1 MTALPHETPDPAV
14 GPALTKGESPGRD
27 HTPPTGAVVAST
39 PNDAPPRLADP
50 LLDIL
55 ADALDDLERTRIANE
70 NRLRQLTRTE
80 VDKDGG
86 ERGFGLSA
94 DVPEV
99 ARLAGIVA
107 ALADLEHQ
115 ATLNLQRQMRA
126 HPLHPW
132 VKAARGVG
140 LKQAAR
146 LLSAIGDPYWN
157 TLHDR
162 PRTVSELW
170 AYCGLHVLP
179 ADRVNNVARDRHVGG
194 DQTSNPGHLAGDAH
208 TSSAGVAAKRR
219 KGQRANWSNTAKMRA
234 FRIAEKVIQCGNPT
248 YRALYDARRAHTAVT
263 RPEWTAGHS
272 HNDALRIVAKAVLK
286 DMWIEARRLHT
297 E

>member
-1 MTALPHETPDPAV
+1 MTALPHETP
-14 GPALTKGESPGRD
+14 GPAIPSSPPIAPPPGRD
-27 HTPPTGAVVAST
+27 HTPPTGAIDST
-39 PNDAPPRLADP
+39 TPISAAPRLADP
-50 LLDIL
+50 LLVIL

-86 ERGFGLSA
+86 ERGFGLSI
-94 DVPEV
+94 DQPEV
-99 ARLAGIVA
+99 ARLAGIVG

-162 PRTVSELW
+162 PRTVSQLW

-179 ADRVNNVARDRHVGG
+179 ADHSVRDAHSCRVDG
-194 DQTSNPGHLAGDAH
+194 DQTSNPGQMRFDAH
-208 TSSAGVAAKRR
+208 MRDAGVAAKRR
-219 KGQRANWSNTAKMRA
+219 KGQKSNWSNTAKMRA
-234 FRIAEKVIQCGNPT
+234 HLVAQSCIKTGGP
-248 YRALYDARRAHTAVT
+248 YRAVYDARRAHTAT
-263 RPEWTAGHS
+263 THPEWTLGHS
-272 HNDALRIVAKAVLK
+272 HNDGLRIVAKAVLK
-286 DMWIEARRLHT
+286 DMWIEARSLHG
-297 E
+297 EE